1 MANDINND
9 IFHRVN
15 LVLGEEFVRRA
26 GDLKVIVLGL
36 GGVGS
41 WCAEGLFRT
50 GFTNMTIVDCD
61 TVNATNINRQ
71 MPALSTTIGKKKTE
85 VVKERLLEINGDAK
99 VTVIDKAYTEAD
111 QADFHLADYDII
123 IDAIDS
129 LTNKA
134 ALILEAAS
142 YDDKI
147 FVSSMGAASKIDA
160 TQISIAEFWKVTG
173 CPLAAAIRKRF
184 KKFKTLPKH
193 KFKCIYSPEIPY
205 RRDEYLTEEDKSSSK
220 QVNGSLIHI
229 TGIFGFMITNV
240 VVNEVMKQINSVDLH
255 IGCHD

>member
-26 GDLKVIVLGL
+26 GDMKVIVLGL

-85 VVKERLLEINGDAK
+85 VVKERLLEINGDAQ

-111 QADFHLADYDII
+111 HADFHLADYDII

-142 YDDKI
+142 YDNKI

-160 TQISIAEFWKVTG
+160 TQISIAEFWKVAG

-240 VVNEVMKQINSVDLH
+240 VVNEVMKRINSVDNQSE
-255 IGCHD
+255 

>member
-26 GDLKVIVLGL
+26 GDMKVIVLGL

-85 VVKERLLEINGDAK
+85 VVKERLLEINGDAQ

-111 QADFHLADYDII
+111 HADFHLADYDII

-134 ALILEAAS
+134 ALT
-142 YDDKI
+142 
-147 FVSSMGAASKIDA
+147 MGAASKIDA
-160 TQISIAEFWKVTG
+160 TQISLAEFWKVAG

-240 VVNEVMKQINSVDLH
+240 VVNEVMKRINSVDNQAE
-255 IGCHD
+255 